1 MKLITV
7 EDLREGDVLA
17 NDVLLDDYTVVLTK
31 GTVIK
36 EQYIEKLREL
46 EVFTVYIEEKETE
59 TTEKPE
65 ENNTKEPEPTPTPTP
80 APKAE
85 EPKVEKPKVEEPKA
99 QPKPKKSKATRVPIE
114 QVTILRDD
122 VKEQVTGKV
131 KDILEL
137 HMNQHTE
144 GLEQISGAAKNII
157 SDILEEDAVVERVYD
172 VKERSADI
180 YEHSIQVS
188 TLATLIALK
197 MGLSTKDV
205 YDISVASIIHDLGL
219 RYLKVKYENQDIN
232 LLPPKDREEYRKHTI
247 YGYTA
252 VKDETWLS
260 DTAKEIVLN
269 HHERKDGSG
278 YLRGMKDISK
288 MTQIIAVCDEFD
300 ELICGVGKARVRV
313 HEAINTVRNYSGTW
327 FDSDIVE
334 TFLQLI
340 AVYPVGSKVIT
351 NKGEKAIVMK
361 QNKHFPE
368 RPVLRI
374 LEDEHGQAI
383 RTEKLVDLIKETTV
397 VIQEVIK

>member
-85 EPKVEKPKVEEPKA
+85 APKVEKP

-278 YLRGMKDISK
+278 YLRGKKDISK